1 MGKLRQRILLSL
13 RGEGPSPSAIPVH
26 SSSPR
31 RHHSPGAGV
40 PCQWSVFSLT
50 HKEWKAAG
58 SPGHGVPSCCDKP
71 EGHPPPPQL
80 LGREAGLSLSASTHV
95 PEKGSFLAP
104 GLFSLPGGSS
114 GDRAGKKAAKGDR
127 ETWKQ
132 GPRGCLIVLV
142 SPPQGSPSTEWGPQP
157 PCSVDMKRMLSW
169 SCSW

>member
-1 MGKLRQRILLSL
+1 MEKG
-13 RGEGPSPSAIPVH
+13 
-26 SSSPR
+26 
-31 RHHSPGAGV
+31 GV
-40 PCQWSVFSLT
+40 SHQLFLPIHLPHEDTTARELERLVSGHSVFTLR
-50 HKEWKAAG
+50 HKEQKAAG
-58 SPGHGVPSCCDKP
+58 SPGQGAPSCCDKA

-80 LGREAGLSLSASTHV
+80 LGREAGLRLLAPTHV

-132 GPRGCLIVLV
+132 GPRGCLIVLF
-142 SPPQGSPSTEWGPQP
+142 SPRQGNPSPERGPQP
-157 PCSVDMKRMLSW
+157 PCSVDMKRMLSR